1 MSPPSPR
8 RVSHLKYFLTAA
20 LAMSNLD
27 RSRARVLEFLMI
39 FLALTVT
46 LFAIAIVIY
55 GIASNRVSFSG
66 SIDVGLISSIVT
78 VAALMAIL
86 RAVFGKGNVS

>member
-1 MSPPSPR
+1 
-8 RVSHLKYFLTAA
+8 
-20 LAMSNLD
+20 MSNP
-27 RSRARVLEFLMI
+27 RQVRAKVREFLMI

-46 LFAIAIVIY
+46 LFAIAIVLY